1 MKQKCFAMMVLALG
15 AGLVLR
21 AEPRLA
27 FAASDAGQ
35 PAVAQDD
42 SPQVPQP
49 ADGGVNW
56 KGVGV
61 GAATMAGN
69 VVYVPAKLVY
79 GILGG
84 IAGGFGYALTG
95 GNKETADSIWRASLG
110 GDYILTPDM
119 IRGNKPIRFSGP
131 SETGPQSGRETATG
145 APAVAANAAAPVP
158 SVSGAAGGGG
168 QPPGV
173 AGEPIDPGAGP
184 VGSDRSAGPAGSGSS
199 RNALHGG
206 LPGTTVE

>member
-69 VVYVPAKLVY
+69 VVYVPAKMVY

-95 GNKETADSIWRASLG
+95 
-110 GDYILTPDM
+110 
-119 IRGNKPIRFSGP
+119 GNKPIRFSGP

-173 AGEPIDPGAGP
+173 AGAPIDPGAGP